1 MLLQIVCACVRACVI
16 AMKLE
21 DYFEVSSTMVPE
33 SEMSDVSGKRTD
45 GEDGSVAVAAILAA
59 IGVLCVASAM
69 AYMIYRYFRKRS
81 VQSMNFDNP
90 VYKKTT
96 TEDGFHLAGQQ
107 RSSFQR
113 GSAQPPYQ
121 HRQYGIS
128 SPEDSLEPLTHGSN
142 NFV

>member
-1 MLLQIVCACVRACVI
+1 MA
-16 AMKLE
+16 
-21 DYFEVSSTMVPE
+21 PE
-33 SEMSDVSGKRTD
+33 IKTAQNDVVD
-45 GEDGSVAVAAILAA
+45 HMAEGEDGSVAVAAILAA
-59 IGVLCVASAM
+59 VGVLCVASVM
-69 AYMIYRYFRKRS
+69 AYMIYRYFRKQS

-96 TEDGFHLAGQQ
+96 TNEDGFNLAGQQ

-113 GSAQPPYQ
+113 GSGQPNYQ
-121 HRQYGIS
+121 HPRQYGIS